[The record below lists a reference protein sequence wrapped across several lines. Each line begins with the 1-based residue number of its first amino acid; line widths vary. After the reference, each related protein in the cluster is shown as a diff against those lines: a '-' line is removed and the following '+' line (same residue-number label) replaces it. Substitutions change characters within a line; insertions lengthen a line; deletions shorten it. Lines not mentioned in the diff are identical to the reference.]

1 MFEKQWRKLFFQKF
15 NLTAAKN
22 DETTLRKQERE
33 RVHRVQDEDAV
44 RHHVG
49 QHTFRDT
56 RPRFSP

>member
-1 MFEKQWRKLFFQKF
+1 MEETIFPEF

-22 DETTLRKQERE
+22 DETILRKQERE
-33 RVHRVQDEDAV
+33 RVHRVHDKDAV

-56 RPRFSP
+56 RARSST